1 MTRMNLRRRVAAVA
15 IGAVAIGAVAMAS
28 TAGAAVAAEGQ
39 ATPSGKGGT
48 ALSQNIAKQDHEGG
62 KGDPAKTKP
71 GKPGEGKGD
80 PARTK
85 PGKPGEGKGGVPKP
99 GPASGDEAAVA
110 KDLGVTVAQLDD
122 ALRATKEWFGTS
134 GADPTPEAFAAHVAS
149 ILHVPADKV
158 LKSFEAH
165 GLIGDK
171 GGKPGDGKGGKPGD
185 GKGGKPGGGQNQ
197 PNLDKAAKDL
207 GVTRAALEN
216 ALTQTKMWVVNS
228 GQQPTPELFAGHV
241 ATILGKNADVV
252 LKVLESDGFFGPGP
266 VKSKPAA

>member
-62 KGDPAKTKP
+62 KGDPAK
-71 GKPGEGKGD
+71 
-80 PARTK
+80 TK

-171 GGKPGDGKGGKPGD
+171 GGKPGDGKGGKGGKGGKPGD

-216 ALTQTKMWVVNS
+216 ALTQTKRWVVNS